1 MTRIQSVDNTPQR
14 KPFLTPMKTGV
25 AATAGI
31 ALTTARAFTKSK
43 AINKSHKVV
52 GIITAALT
60 LLHIGTAMFYHHK
73 YKKM

>member
-1 MTRIQSVDNTPQR
+1 MTRIQSVDNTQR
-14 KPFLTPMKTGV
+14 KPFLTPVKTGI

-31 ALTTARAFTKSK
+31 ALTTARAFTNSK
-43 AINKSHKVV
+43 VLNKSHKVV